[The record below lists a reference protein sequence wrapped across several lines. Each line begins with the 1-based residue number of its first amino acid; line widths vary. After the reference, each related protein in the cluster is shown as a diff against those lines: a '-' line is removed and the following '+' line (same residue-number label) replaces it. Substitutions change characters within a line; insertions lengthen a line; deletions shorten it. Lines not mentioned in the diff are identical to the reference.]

1 MRVRTRSDS
10 DSESESLEDLILL
23 LPNHTF
29 LQMMDLYRTPA
40 TPPVLDRS
48 SDRLFDNMIQSI
60 RELKLFN
67 ESNRDISYDCFYLVS
82 VYLTYLIMN

>member
-1 MRVRTRSDS
+1 MVVI
-10 DSESESLEDLILL
+10 EDLILL
-23 LPNHTF
+23 LPNHTL
-29 LQMMDLYRTPA
+29 LQQMIDLYRPPT

-60 RELKLFN
+60 RELKLIN
-67 ESNRDISYDCFYLVS
+67 KSNRDISYDCFYLVS